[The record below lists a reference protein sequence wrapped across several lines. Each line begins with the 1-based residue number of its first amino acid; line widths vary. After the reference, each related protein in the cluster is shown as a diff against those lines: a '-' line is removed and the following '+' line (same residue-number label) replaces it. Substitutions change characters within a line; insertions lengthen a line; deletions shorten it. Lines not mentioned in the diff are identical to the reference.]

1 MVNLQKK
8 GAVEL
13 SLNLIIMLVIG
24 LTVLGLVIAFVTN
37 FLGSAED
44 SFVGKL
50 SEDDKTKIQ
59 QVIREQGNFAFLE
72 STVTIKQGDSTPGKL
87 YMKVRNPESAPFIF
101 IPVNGEV
108 LSSGE
113 IGVVISAGRTEGSG
127 SGVSA
132 IKVFGPPISL
142 EQGETEGYTL
152 EVYANEADIGTYY
165 ATFTINFGSR
175 TETKIV
181 TIRVE

>member
-50 SEDDKTKIQ
+50 NEDDKTKVQ

-72 STVTIKQGDSTPGKL
+72 STITVTQGEDSSGKL
-87 YMKVRNPESAPFIF
+87 YMKVRNPDSNEFMF
-101 IPVNGEV
+101 LDGEIID
-108 LSSGE
+108 SGE
-113 IGVVISAGRTEGSG
+113 ISVEISAGRTEGT
-127 SGVSA
+127 SGVND
-132 IKVFGPPISL
+132 IKIYGPPINL
-142 EQGETEGYTL
+142 AQGETEGYAL
-152 EVYANEADIGTYY
+152 EVYAGSTDIGTYY
-165 ATFTINFGSR
+165 ATFTINFESK